1 MAKTEKKKGSKVK
14 FIIIAAVLLLIAAV
28 IIVLVS
34 SASMMSG
41 MVMAQTSELE
51 RKNLENRFS
60 VSGIVESN
68 TFKQVSANLVYNV
81 DEVNVEVG
89 DRVKAGDI
97 LAVLNSD
104 EIQRQIVEQQANLDN
119 ANVNTDYSLSDAEK
133 RYAEARDQIA
143 DGSYYE
149 IRSAKL
155 SLDNAQNQLSR
166 AKDSLENAR
175 DNREKAENRYN
186 EQVRLSGSDKQT
198 RIDSAQRNVDSAKY
212 EMDCAL
218 DDYNEAKRKQS
229 EEDYSD
235 IKDLKKAYDDA
246 KKDYDARYSTDKG
259 SDLAKART
267 AYENALSNY
276 SYASAY
282 YSENPGDSNAQGAL
296 ETARTNLNNAEKTLN
311 ELTAK
316 YNVETVENTYEKA
329 MDAYNKA
336 KANIDTSHDNEVRS
350 TERAYNRAKSNYDTA
365 VDTLNNAK
373 DGNDLSLDSYKD
385 AADNAKRTEEDA
397 KKSVSEAE
405 KAVLDAKNS
414 YDLAVKSAQSTL
426 ASLKASAD
434 REKVLSENDTGLI
447 SLEILKEKLDDCVI
461 TAPCDGTVT
470 AVYATP
476 GAAATGVLFIVE
488 DTDDLK
494 MTATVKE
501 YNISELSEG
510 LDVTVTI
517 PSLGNREYEGTVS
530 KIAPTGVKGPNGKSD
545 GSASFYVE
553 VLIRDTK
560 NTGLL
565 IGMTSKCT
573 AVTGSKES
581 ALAVGY
587 DALVEDSDGSSYIF
601 TADLIPGG
609 NGTATARK
617 IAVETGFETDAEI
630 EIISDELSE
639 GMLIIN
645 NSGDMTDG
653 GLILLPDQL
662 GASLQGNASGD
673 GSAAD
678 TSAE

>member
-14 FIIIAAVLLLIAAV
+14 FIIIAAVLLLIIAFV
-28 IIVLVS
+28 IIVVS

-41 MVMAQTSELE
+41 MTMAQTSGLE
-51 RKNLENRFS
+51 RKDMENRFS
-60 VSGIVESN
+60 VSGIVESS

-143 DGSYYE
+143 DGSYPE

-155 SLDNAQNQLSR
+155 SLDNAQSALSR
-166 AKDSLENAR
+166 AKDALENAR
-175 DNREKAENRYN
+175 DSREKAESRYN
-186 EQVRLSGSDKQT
+186 EQVELSGSDKQT
-198 RIDSAQRNVDSAKY
+198 RINSAQKNADSAKY

-218 DDYNEAKRKQS
+218 DDYNKAKREQD

-235 IKDLKKAYDDA
+235 LKDLKKAYDDA
-246 KKDYDARYSTDKG
+246 KKDYNARYSTDRG
-259 SDLAKART
+259 GEVSKARE

-282 YSENPGDSNAQGAL
+282 AASNPADSDAQAAL
-296 ETARTNLNNAEKTLN
+296 DTARTDLNKAEQHLN
-311 ELTAK
+311 EITAK
-316 YNVETVENTYEKA
+316 YNVETIENTYEKS

-336 KANIDTSHDNEVRS
+336 KADIDTAHENAVKAA
-350 TERAYNRAKSNYDTA
+350 ERAYNRAKASYDTA
-365 VDTLNNAK
+365 IDTLENAK
-373 DGNDLSLDSYKD
+373 DGKDLSLDSYKD
-385 AADNAKRTEEDA
+385 AVDNAVRAEEDA

-405 KAVLDAKNS
+405 KTVDDARNS
-414 YDLAVKSAQSTL
+414 YDLSVRSAQSTL
-426 ASLKASAD
+426 LSLKAAAD

-488 DTDDLK
+488 DTDNLK

-510 LDVTVTI
+510 LDVTVSI

-545 GSASFYVE
+545 GSASFDVE
-553 VLIRDTK
+553 VIIRDTK
-560 NTGLL
+560 DTGLL

-573 AVTGSKES
+573 AVTGSKEN
-581 ALAVGY
+581 AFAVGY
-587 DALVEDSDGSSYIF
+587 DALVEDSDGSSYVY
-601 TADLIPGG
+601 TADLVPGG

-617 IAVETGFETDAEI
+617 IIVETGFETDAEI
-630 EIISDELSE
+630 EIISDELTE
-639 GMLIIN
+639 GMTIIN
-645 NSGDMTDG
+645 NSGDVTDG
-653 GLILLPDQL
+653 GLVILADQL
-662 GASLQGNASGD
+662 GAALQ
-673 GSAAD
+673 SAA
-678 TSAE
+678 AE